1 MSENSPFFFMK
12 EFSNEELAHL
22 LVNKVREL
30 KESKSEVD
38 ELNNR
43 LQDMVARLEE
53 TQQELVSQKEQ
64 LQEEVKLKTAELM
77 KAEKLAIIGELS
89 ARIAHDLRNPLSV
102 IKNTTGVLQHN
113 LKETLDTQSQEQF
126 RRLDRAT
133 YRMQHQLED
142 VLDYIRKSP
151 LRKTRINTSTIIH
164 DAIDRISIPNNIIIN
179 IPKNDAEIF
188 CDPNR
193 LEVVFV
199 NLIMNAIQAIEGRP
213 GSIDVIVEDDNN
225 DARFV
230 IIKIKDSGPGIPDE
244 LCPKIF
250 DPLFTTR
257 QIGTGLGL
265 PSCKNIVEQHGG
277 SISFDTTLGVGTIFS
292 IKIPKDSD
300 WENINKKNNLEEF
313 FKEPEILTNE
323 S

>member
-43 LQDMVARLEE
+43 LQDMVARLED
-53 TQQELVSQKEQ
+53 TQQELVSQKEH
-64 LQEEVKLKTAELM
+64 LQEEVKLKTEELM
-77 KAEKLAIIGELS
+77 KAEKLATIGELS

-113 LKETLDTQSQEQF
+113 LKETLDVQSQEQF
-126 RRLDRAT
+126 RRLDRAI

-151 LRKTRINTSTIIH
+151 LRKIRMNTDAIIH
-164 DAIDRISIPNNIIIN
+164 DAIDRISVPNNIIIN
-179 IPKNDAEIF
+179 IPKNDTEIF

-213 GSIDVIVEDDNN
+213 GSIDVIVEEDNS
-225 DARFV
+225 DARFA
-230 IIKIKDSGPGIPDE
+230 IIKIKDSGSGIPDE
-244 LCPKIF
+244 LCPEIF

-277 SISFDTTLGVGTIFS
+277 SITFDTTLGVGTIFS
-292 IKIPKDSD
+292 IKIPKDYE
-300 WENINKKNNLEEF
+300 WENIKKNNLEEF
-313 FKEPEILTNE
+313 FKEPEILANE